1 MPNEKV
7 DNLRQ
12 NIRELKGEMDGLNDH
27 LDLNPTDLFPNDNIL
42 PHINEVELFDYD
54 KELNEIQTDCDETLD
69 CLSSLYLKAQDVEK
83 KNISNIISND
93 AKALAELKFSL
104 SCSKRGLINLMK
116 QLDMGINDPEL
127 YEAVG
132 TFQKEIRDTVKMIYD
147 IQKKMKDFYKDIRD
161 EMAEL
166 NKGEA
171 DESDAEEIES
181 EVYQLVDLK
190 NINKQID
197 DFKKANQ

>member
-1 MPNEKV
+1 MQI
-7 DNLRQ
+7 LRG
-12 NIRELKGEMDGLNDH
+12 KMGLQ
-27 LDLNPTDLFPNDNIL
+27 TDLFPNDNIL